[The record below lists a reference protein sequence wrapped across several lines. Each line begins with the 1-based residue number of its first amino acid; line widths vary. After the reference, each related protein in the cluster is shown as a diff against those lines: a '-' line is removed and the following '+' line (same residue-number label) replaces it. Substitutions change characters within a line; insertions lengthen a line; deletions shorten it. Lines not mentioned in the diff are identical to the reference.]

1 MPNQCYMLY
10 IGSDYMGFKLKK
22 QLITYLKTQLRKK
35 IVDLGAK
42 TKTEG
47 DDAIDYSVKVAKAVV
62 KNKNNRGILICYSG
76 HAMCITANKIKG
88 ARASIGYNIEGAEL
102 MRLHDDAN
110 IICFAS
116 HLVSREHGCA
126 IVKKFLET
134 KFEPIPRR
142 TRRLKKLKKLE
153 MSC

>member
-1 MPNQCYMLY
+1 MLY
-10 IGSDYMGFKLKK
+10 IGSDYLGFKLKQ
-22 QLITYLKTQLRKK
+22 QLITYLKTQLHKK
-35 IVDLGAK
+35 AVDLGAK
-42 TKTEG
+42 TKIEG
-47 DDAIDYSVKVAKAVV
+47 DDAIDYSVRVARAVV
-62 KNKNNRGILICYSG
+62 KNKNHRGILICYSG

-110 IICFAS
+110 ILCLAS
-116 HLVSREHGCA
+116 RMVSLEHACA

-142 TRRLKKLKKLE
+142 VRRLEKLKKLE
-153 MSC
+153 K

>member
-1 MPNQCYMLY
+1 MLY

-22 QLITYLKTQLRKK
+22 QLIAYLKTQLRKK
-35 IVDLGAK
+35 VVDLGAK
-42 TKTEG
+42 TKIEG
-47 DDAIDYSVKVAKAVV
+47 DDAIDYSVKVARATV

-76 HAMCITANKIKG
+76 HAMCVTANKIKG
-88 ARASIGYNIEGAEL
+88 ARASIGYNIEGAAL

-110 IICFAS
+110 ILCLAS
-116 HLVSREHGCA
+116 RMTSREHACA

-142 TRRLKKLKKLE
+142 VRRLKKLKKLE
-153 MSC
+153 IS